1 MILYSLGGFANG
13 YFVIA
18 TTVGMALVI
27 GYTLAILLPMK

>member
-1 MILYSLGGFANG
+1 MLLYTLGGFANG

-18 TTVGMALVI
+18 TTVGMAFVV